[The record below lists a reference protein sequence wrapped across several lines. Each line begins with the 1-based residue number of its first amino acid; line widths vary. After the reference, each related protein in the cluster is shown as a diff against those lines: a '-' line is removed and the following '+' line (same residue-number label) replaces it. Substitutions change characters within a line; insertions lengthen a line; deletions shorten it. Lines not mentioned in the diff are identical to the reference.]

1 MRLQRIES
9 KEVTSIAS
17 LADLLTLVEQGKI
30 VLFANIKTTSAI
42 ARRLAFPD
50 EFVGMATVSLD
61 TLVPVSSKIAEDVI
75 RKGESTL
82 KRIRVRASELTEWNP
97 EFPYDNIDTIDGLD
111 DWEGT
116 DFDTA
121 KQKSVELL
129 LEPTVAPDLKSLA
142 DLFTQFVTKKMNNEN
157 AGELDSPKRLSS
169 KGYTTTRFDL
179 FVEVDKLQEALS
191 ETSLTIND
199 QLADWQSLSE
209 QEINH
214 LIKEADA
221 QTDPLNIILFRLLA
235 AHPDTPMKA
244 LWAELE
250 SEHENEIRSYDTEHL
265 IEDFDIDAL
274 FWLNGKRTKRC
285 SYRTAENRVSQVKI
299 AVNNYFSQKV
309 S

>member
-1 MRLQRIES
+1 MNLERIES
-9 KEVTSIAS
+9 KKTISIAS
-17 LADLLTLVEQGKI
+17 LADLLTLVEQRKI
-30 VLFANIKTTSAI
+30 VLFANIKSTLAI
-42 ARRLAFPD
+42 ARRLAFPN
-50 EFVGMATVSLD
+50 EFVGMATASID
-61 TLVPVSSKIAEDVI
+61 TFAPVSSKIAEDVI

-97 EFPYDNIDTIDGLD
+97 EFPYDNIDDIDGLD

-142 DLFTQFVTKKMNNEN
+142 DLLTQLVAKKMNNEN
-157 AGELDSPKRLSS
+157 AGGLDSQKRLSS
-169 KGYTTTRFDL
+169 KGYKITKFDL
-179 FVEVDKLQEALS
+179 FVEIDKLHEALN
-191 ETSLTIND
+191 ETSLTVND
-199 QLADWQSLSE
+199 QLAGWQSLSE
-209 QEINH
+209 QEIIH

-221 QTDPLNIILFRLLA
+221 QIDPLNIILFRLLA
-235 AHPDTPMKA
+235 AHPESPMKT

-250 SEHENEIRSYDTEHL
+250 SEHKNEIRFYDTEHL

-274 FWLNGKRTKRC
+274 FWLNGRRTKRC
-285 SYRTAENRVSQVKI
+285 SYRTAENRISQVKI